1 MLPAFVPFR
10 RARFHGGTARDAFLP
25 LIRCDLSADGRGGGV
40 ELPADGGLLDVVA
53 SLPEPK
59 SPVEST
65 RAQLNEVIKKIDDN
79 LANKKKTRD
88 ELRKADDA
96 LLANNLSTEEN
107 ARLWREIKR
116 LEDEANDYELEQG
129 NLKLQRDEL
138 VGIIAGQE

>member
-1 MLPAFVPFR
+1 M
-10 RARFHGGTARDAFLP
+10 
-25 LIRCDLSADGRGGGV
+25 IRCDLSADGRGGGV